1 MYFRN
6 ILLISLLIFTGY
18 NKSILAQFGT
28 MPPFTVEIEAVI
40 TAPLPALHSFAFAQ
54 SGDKWLIIGGRT
66 NGLHGLN
73 SSGGFP
79 SEYKNDAVIVI
90 DTNTWAYYSA
100 DLNQLSKA
108 LADPMRSSNMQYIQE
123 GNYLYMVGGYGYDSV
138 ASIFVSFPKLTA
150 VHVDDMINAVINSQP
165 IAPAIRQVADTNL
178 SICGGE
184 LGKIG
189 SDYYLIFGHNFGGR
203 YTDPPTPLFT
213 QTYSDKIKKF
223 NLTDDGTTI
232 TLSGFTYQTD
242 TNNFHRRDLNVGPIV
257 YPDNSFGLG
266 AYAGVFRKDS
276 NLPYREPIRI
286 SATGTTINASYHQV
300 MNQYTCAL
308 MPVYDSITQK
318 MYTTFFG
325 GISMYN
331 YNDTTGIL
339 SLDNDVPFIDDI
351 TTMTVDASGA
361 IEETILP
368 VKLPALLGSNAK
380 FVPTKHVSSY
390 SNEVIRIRDLP
401 NTKILAGYFFGG
413 IRAQQGNFGSSSAN
427 DTVYRVYI
435 TPNNT
440 TSIEEGVA
448 SIQNLQLFP
457 NPSNQST
464 TLLFTLKQHSP
475 VTISLFDVTGK
486 KVLDIADEEMQKG
499 NQKININTSRLSAGV
514 YICKIQ
520 SDFNERLLKL
530 VVGR

>member
-1 MYFRN
+1 
-6 ILLISLLIFTGY
+6 
-18 NKSILAQFGT
+18 
-28 MPPFTVEIEAVI
+28 
-40 TAPLPALHSFAFAQ
+40 
-54 SGDKWLIIGGRT
+54 
-66 NGLHGLN
+66 
-73 SSGGFP
+73 
-79 SEYKNDAVIVI
+79 
-90 DTNTWAYYSA
+90 
-100 DLNQLSKA
+100 
-108 LADPMRSSNMQYIQE
+108 
-123 GNYLYMVGGYGYDSV
+123 
-138 ASIFVSFPKLTA
+138 
-150 VHVDDMINAVINSQP
+150 
-165 IAPAIRQVADTNL
+165 
-178 SICGGE
+178 
-184 LGKIG
+184 
-189 SDYYLIFGHNFGGR
+189 
-203 YTDPPTPLFT
+203 
-213 QTYSDKIKKF
+213 
-223 NLTDDGTTI
+223 
-232 TLSGFTYQTD
+232 
-242 TNNFHRRDLNVGPIV
+242 
-257 YPDNSFGLG
+257 
-266 AYAGVFRKDS
+266 
-276 NLPYREPIRI
+276 
-286 SATGTTINASYHQV
+286 

-380 FVPTKHVSSY
+380 FIPTKHVSSY

-440 TSIEEGVA
+440 TSIEEAVA

-499 NQKININTSRLSAGV
+499 NQKININTSILSAGV